1 VSADTRRVPAW
12 EATGRLPMHF
22 TRILVPL
29 DGSRLA
35 EAVLPAA
42 CSVAHKLGARLLLLH
57 VLEREPPTTVH
68 GEPHLG
74 DEPEA
79 LAYVERHAES
89 LRGRGIAVDVHVH
102 ERPVGDVAA
111 AIDRHAHELE
121 ADLIAMCAHGRT
133 NLRSRVVG
141 SIAERILRGGSIP
154 ILLRTV
160 RGPEAASFDLRR
172 LLVPLDFG
180 HDVDAALDAARALAR
195 PYGASVTL
203 LSALEPASPPA
214 RMLPGT
220 SALTRELDL
229 EALHRRLGEIAEE
242 LRRDIEDVQTIV
254 DERGPTEAI
263 IAAGDALPADLIVL
277 VTDAHGGLSAW
288 YGPST
293 AQRLL
298 ARPALT
304 LLLIKEL

>member
-1 VSADTRRVPAW
+1 MR
-12 EATGRLPMHF
+12 F

-42 CSVAHKLGARLLLLH
+42 CSVAAKLGARLLLLH
-57 VLEREPPTTVH
+57 VLEREPPATVH
-68 GEPHLG
+68 GEPHLSTQ
-74 DEPEA
+74 DEA
-79 LAYVERHAES
+79 LAYLEEHAAA
-89 LRGRGIAVDVHVH
+89 LRGRGLEVDVHVH

-133 NLRSRVVG
+133 NLRSRLVG

-154 ILLRTV
+154 ILLRTAHA
-160 RGPEAASFDLRR
+160 PQAAKFELRR
-172 LLVPLDFG
+172 MLVPIDFG
-180 HDVDAALDAARALAR
+180 HDVEAALSAARALAQ
-195 PYGASVTL
+195 PYGAAVAL
-203 LSALEPASPPA
+203 LSALEPAPPSA

-229 EALHRRLGEIAEE
+229 DALHRRLGELAEGLRTDIA
-242 LRRDIEDVQTIV
+242 DVQTIV
-254 DERGPTEAI
+254 EQRRPTDAI
-263 IAAGDALPADLIVL
+263 LAASDALPADLIVL
-277 VTDAHGGLSAW
+277 VTDAHGGLAGW
-288 YGPST
+288 YDPPT

-298 ARPALT
+298 ARPAQT
-304 LLLIKEL
+304 VLLIKEL

>member
-1 VSADTRRVPAW
+1 MR
-12 EATGRLPMHF
+12 F

-42 CSVAHKLGARLLLLH
+42 CSVAQRLDARLLLLH
-57 VLEREPPTTVH
+57 VPEREPPATVH
-68 GEPHLG
+68 GEPHLASEQ
-74 DEPEA
+74 DA
-79 LAYVERHAES
+79 LEYLERHAGE
-89 LRGRGIAVDVHVH
+89 LRGRAIGVDVHVH

-133 NLRSRVVG
+133 NLRARLTG

-172 LLVPLDFG
+172 LLVPIDFG
-180 HDVDAALDAARALAR
+180 HDVEAALAAARALAA
-195 PYGASVTL
+195 PYGAGVVL
-203 LSALEPASPPA
+203 LSALEQASAPPTA

-229 EALHRRLGEIAEE
+229 EALHRRLGELAED

-254 DERGPTEAI
+254 EDRRPTDAI
-263 IAAGDALPADLIVL
+263 IAASDALPADLIVL

-288 YGPST
+288 YDPST

>member
-1 VSADTRRVPAW
+1 VRV
-12 EATGRLPMHF
+12 

-42 CSVAHKLGARLLLLH
+42 WSLATKLGARLLLLH
-57 VLEREPPTTVH
+57 VLEREPPTAVH
-68 GEPHLG
+68 GEPHLANA
-74 DEPEA
+74 EEA
-79 LAYVERHAES
+79 IAYLEEHAKE
-89 LRGRGIAVDVHVH
+89 LRQRGIAVDVEVH

-133 NLRSRVVG
+133 NLRTRLVG

-160 RGPEAASFDLRR
+160 RRPEAAGFALRT
-172 LLVPLDFG
+172 LLVPIDFG
-180 HDVDAALDAARALAR
+180 HDVEAALSAVRTLAA
-195 PYGASVTL
+195 PYGAAAVL
-203 LSALEPASPPA
+203 LSALEPAPPPA
-214 RMLPGT
+214 PRLLPGT
-220 SALTRELDL
+220 SALTRAFDLD
-229 EALHRRLGEIAEE
+229 ALSRRLDDLAAA
-242 LRRDIEDVQTIV
+242 LRREVTDVQTIV
-254 DERGPTEAI
+254 DKRQPTDAI
-263 IAAGDALPADLIVL
+263 LAASDSLPADLIVL
-277 VTDAHGGLSAW
+277 VTDAHGGLSGW
-288 YGPST
+288 YDPST

-298 ARPALT
+298 ARSGLT

>member
-1 VSADTRRVPAW
+1 MR
-12 EATGRLPMHF
+12 F

-42 CSVAHKLGARLLLLH
+42 CSVAAKLDARLLLLH
-57 VLEREPPTTVH
+57 VLEREPPATVH
-68 GEPHLG
+68 GEPHLAS
-74 DEPEA
+74 EEEA
-79 LAYVERHAES
+79 LAYVERHAEA

-133 NLRSRVVG
+133 NLRSRLVG

-154 ILLRTV
+154 ILLRTAHS
-160 RGPEAASFDLRR
+160 PEAAKFELRR
-172 LLVPLDFG
+172 VLVPIDFG
-180 HDVDAALDAARALAR
+180 HDVEAALSAARALAK
-195 PYGASVTL
+195 PYGAAVVL
-203 LSALEPASPPA
+203 LSALEPAPPSA

-229 EALHRRLGEIAEE
+229 EALSRGLEE
-242 LRRDIEDVQTIV
+242 LAGKLRSDLAEVRTIV
-254 DERGPTEAI
+254 DHRGPTDAI
-263 IAAGDALPADLIVL
+263 VAAGDALPADLIVL

-288 YGPST
+288 YDPST

>member
-1 VSADTRRVPAW
+1 MR
-12 EATGRLPMHF
+12 F
-22 TRILVPL
+22 TRILVAL

-42 CSVAHKLGARLLLLH
+42 CSVARRLGARLMLLH
-57 VLEREPPTTVH
+57 VLEREPPATVH
-68 GEPHLG
+68 GEPHLCN
-74 DEPEA
+74 EQEA
-79 LAYVERHAES
+79 LAYLDDHAEG
-89 LRGRGIAVDVHVH
+89 LRALDIVVETHVH

-133 NLRSRVVG
+133 NLRARLVG

-160 RGPEAASFDLRR
+160 RGAEAAGFDLRK
-172 LLVPLDFG
+172 LLVPIDFG
-180 HDVDAALDAARALAR
+180 HDFESALAATRALAK
-195 PYGASVTL
+195 PFGAEVVL
-203 LSALEPASPPA
+203 LSALEQTSPPTG

-229 EALHRRLGEIAEE
+229 EALAKRLGELAED
-242 LRRDIEDVQTIV
+242 LRREIEDVRTIV
-254 DERGPTEAI
+254 EERRPTDAI
-263 IAAGDALPADLIVL
+263 LAAGDALPADLIVL

-288 YGPST
+288 YDPST

-298 ARPALT
+298 ARPAQT